1 MGYYENNEKKKDKI
15 GVGHR
20 SALLPTITWYLSIAS
35 NVLFFSFQ
43 SLESPS
49 FSPQISKSMSSSQS
63 FKCKDLQC
71 QHSSY
76 SRTIDRILRASNDYY
91 IGGCTCAMEIKQI
104 RNDKR
109 LEANLELS
117 LRPTTHFRI
126 ADWRIPSY
134 VKTPDLQIRT
144 FS

>member
-1 MGYYENNEKKKDKI
+1 MKTVKKKKTKSHKI

-76 SRTIDRILRASNDYY
+76 SRTIDRILRASNDYF
-91 IGGCTCAMEIKQI
+91 GGCTCAMEIKQI

-134 VKTPDLQIRT
+134 VKTPDLQIST

>member
-1 MGYYENNEKKKDKI
+1 MKTVKKKKTKSHKI

-76 SRTIDRILRASNDYY
+76 SRTIDRILRASNDY

-134 VKTPDLQIRT
+134 VKTPDLQIST